1 MRKSWLWLILAVSLV
16 ANVAFV
22 GGYVGVSLTREDVR
36 SPLAAAQQ
44 LIERL
49 GLDAKQLE
57 SLRRHRGAAEKA
69 SEALRQSNVTAYDAF
84 WRELQKREPD
94 PAVLRS
100 LTERVG
106 MRHAAFSVTVADELH
121 AFMSD
126 LNAGQKEAFISLVR
140 SRPIFHGRFLMT
152 TRRAANTG
160 PRNLRD

>member
-22 GGYVGVSLTREDVR
+22 GGYVGVSLQRQEVR

-44 LIERL
+44 FIERL

-57 SLRRHRGAAEKA
+57 SLRRHRGAAQKA
-69 SEALRQSNVTAYDAF
+69 SETLRQSNVAAYDAF
-84 WRELQKREPD
+84 WRELRKAEPD
-94 PAVLRS
+94 RAMLRD

-106 MRHAAFSVTVADELH
+106 MRHAAFSLTVADELH

-126 LNAGQKEAFISLVR
+126 LNVGQKKAFVELVR
-140 SRPIFHGRFLMT
+140 ARPIFQGRFLMT
-152 TRRAANTG
+152 TRRVANSGT
-160 PRNLRD
+160 RNLRD